1 MGNTPPRNSC
11 GDHGFWDSPQIMLTV
26 YNRMQPTFQHF
37 SQVGRGAEANPYCRR
52 ICVQKQKHKYTNTKA
67 LWVCLRP
74 SPQLRKTLKGWLHS
88 IIVFHTAN
96 DPLSAGSSKHDFDTA
111 VRVYMMIEAY
121 HEVIM
126 SQLLIIR
133 V

>member
-1 MGNTPPRNSC
+1 MFLVFKLIKSVQGNFPIN
-11 GDHGFWDSPQIMLTV
+11 
-26 YNRMQPTFQHF
+26 
-37 SQVGRGAEANPYCRR
+37 
-52 ICVQKQKHKYTNTKA
+52 
-67 LWVCLRP
+67 
-74 SPQLRKTLKGWLHS
+74 LKPNL
-88 IIVFHTAN
+88 HTAN

>member
-1 MGNTPPRNSC
+1 M
-11 GDHGFWDSPQIMLTV
+11 IMFILLI
-26 YNRMQPTFQHF
+26 N
-37 SQVGRGAEANPYCRR
+37 
-52 ICVQKQKHKYTNTKA
+52 
-67 LWVCLRP
+67 
-74 SPQLRKTLKGWLHS
+74 KGQ
-88 IIVFHTAN
+88 HTAN

>member
-1 MGNTPPRNSC
+1 MWGTIGSGLTSRAKKHWWQP
-11 GDHGFWDSPQIMLTV
+11 GFPALITV
-26 YNRMQPTFQHF
+26 GGVDRFLEVL
-37 SQVGRGAEANPYCRR
+37 S
-52 ICVQKQKHKYTNTKA
+52 
-67 LWVCLRP
+67 
-74 SPQLRKTLKGWLHS
+74 
-88 IIVFHTAN
+88 HTAK

>member
-1 MGNTPPRNSC
+1 M
-11 GDHGFWDSPQIMLTV
+11 
-26 YNRMQPTFQHF
+26 
-37 SQVGRGAEANPYCRR
+37 
-52 ICVQKQKHKYTNTKA
+52 K
-67 LWVCLRP
+67 
-74 SPQLRKTLKGWLHS
+74 LH
-88 IIVFHTAN
+88 VTMVHTAN

>member
-1 MGNTPPRNSC
+1 MG
-11 GDHGFWDSPQIMLTV
+11 
-26 YNRMQPTFQHF
+26 
-37 SQVGRGAEANPYCRR
+37 EADAQS
-52 ICVQKQKHKYTNTKA
+52 VLQK
-67 LWVCLRP
+67 
-74 SPQLRKTLKGWLHS
+74 G
-88 IIVFHTAN
+88 FHTAN

>member
-1 MGNTPPRNSC
+1 MFLCQDPLKLNTLLHKLITIF
-11 GDHGFWDSPQIMLTV
+11 D
-26 YNRMQPTFQHF
+26 PT
-37 SQVGRGAEANPYCRR
+37 P
-52 ICVQKQKHKYTNTKA
+52 
-67 LWVCLRP
+67 
-74 SPQLRKTLKGWLHS
+74 
-88 IIVFHTAN
+88 HTAN

>member
-1 MGNTPPRNSC
+1 MFPLRFDIAT
-11 GDHGFWDSPQIMLTV
+11 D
-26 YNRMQPTFQHF
+26 
-37 SQVGRGAEANPYCRR
+37 RR
-52 ICVQKQKHKYTNTKA
+52 
-67 LWVCLRP
+67 
-74 SPQLRKTLKGWLHS
+74 S
-88 IIVFHTAN
+88 HTAN

>member
-1 MGNTPPRNSC
+1 MSLQSSKICPPNSNIDNC
-11 GDHGFWDSPQIMLTV
+11 ATVGPGKMLFWKWPRTRIML
-26 YNRMQPTFQHF
+26 
-37 SQVGRGAEANPYCRR
+37 
-52 ICVQKQKHKYTNTKA
+52 
-67 LWVCLRP
+67 
-74 SPQLRKTLKGWLHS
+74 
-88 IIVFHTAN
+88 HTAN

>member
-1 MGNTPPRNSC
+1 MKSSGPKKVSINSA
-11 GDHGFWDSPQIMLTV
+11 S
-26 YNRMQPTFQHF
+26 
-37 SQVGRGAEANPYCRR
+37 
-52 ICVQKQKHKYTNTKA
+52 
-67 LWVCLRP
+67 
-74 SPQLRKTLKGWLHS
+74 LKL
-88 IIVFHTAN
+88 VHTAN
-96 DPLSAGSSKHDFDTA
+96 DPLFAGSSKHDFDTA

>member
-1 MGNTPPRNSC
+1 MTIKI
-11 GDHGFWDSPQIMLTV
+11 D
-26 YNRMQPTFQHF
+26 
-37 SQVGRGAEANPYCRR
+37 AE
-52 ICVQKQKHKYTNTKA
+52 
-67 LWVCLRP
+67 
-74 SPQLRKTLKGWLHS
+74 
-88 IIVFHTAN
+88 IILFRHTAN